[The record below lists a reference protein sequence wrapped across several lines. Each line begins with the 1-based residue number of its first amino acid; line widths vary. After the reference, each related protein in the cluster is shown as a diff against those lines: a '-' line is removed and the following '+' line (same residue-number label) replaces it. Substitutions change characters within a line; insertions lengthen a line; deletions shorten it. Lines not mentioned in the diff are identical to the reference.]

1 MLTTVPANIMGGP
14 VVVMSPRPA
23 PTPGVARPRSLRLR
37 RVPAARHPFRSI
49 PRRCIAGLKSIS

>member
-1 MLTTVPANIMGGP
+1 MPANIMGGP